1 MFPNYVR
8 PYKKNRERVK
18 MEDLLLEYKGEECY
32 KEIPNK
38 WLNGSRVKLRINN
51 DDRTSIKELK
61 ERVDNLERKLN
72 TILQAGIQVAGI
84 KFEPMVVP
92 DYTDKEIKKCTE
104 QIEEYLKDHDTIE
117 PMKFA
122 EEKRIEYNLVLL
134 CIDKMIS
141 EGILEF

>member
-1 MFPNYVR
+1 MFTNYGQ

-18 MEDLLLEYKGEECY
+18 MEDLLLEYREQKY
-32 KEIPNK
+32 SKEIPNK
-38 WLNGSRVKLRINN
+38 WLNGSRVELRINN
-51 DDRTSIKELK
+51 DERTSIQELK
-61 ERVDNLERKLN
+61 ERVDNLEKKLN

-84 KFEPMVVP
+84 KIEPMVVP
-92 DYTDKEIKKCTE
+92 DYTDEEIKKCTE
-104 QIEEYLKDHDTIE
+104 QIEEYLKDRDTIE
-117 PMKFA
+117 PMEFA

>member
-1 MFPNYVR
+1 MFTNYVQ

-18 MEDLLLEYKGEECY
+18 MEDLLLEYKGQEY
-32 KEIPNK
+32 FNVIPNK
-38 WLNGSRVKLRINN
+38 WLNGSRVELKINN
-51 DDRTSIKELK
+51 DEETSIQELK

-84 KFEPMVVP
+84 TLEPMVVP

-104 QIEEYLKDHDTIE
+104 QIEQYLKGHDTIE
-117 PMKFA
+117 PMEFA